1 MLRFAALTAL
11 AILLGVAFPNSSH
24 AQIRSSGEPAP
35 ISIATTASERL
46 QEHQSSLTVSQLRQ
60 LPSVADPAADP
71 AVDLAT
77 SSSDDLERLVN
88 SRQKAERAHLWRI
101 AAWGGLNAAGGLAL
115 VLGTGRDQRPGWW
128 GFGAQSG
135 LWGVVNIGIATAG
148 LLSSADPNAT
158 YDAALSAERTYHDI
172 LLFNLGLNVAYSAV
186 GTTLVA
192 VSYRG
197 VKSARSLRG
206 HGTSLILQ
214 GAGLIVF
221 DAIAFLGSRTRLAGL
236 VDMAGSLSARALPTG
251 LSLTWHLGP

>member
-1 MLRFAALTAL
+1 MTRSAAFMALVALCWVALPLTSA
-11 AILLGVAFPNSSH
+11 
-24 AQIRSSGEPAP
+24 AQVRS
-35 ISIATTASERL
+35 
-46 QEHQSSLTVSQLRQ
+46 
-60 LPSVADPAADP
+60 D
-71 AVDLAT
+71 AVDAVHAPT
-77 SSSDDLERLVN
+77 NAGPLERLHDGPLYQSVSL
-88 SRQKAERAHLWRI
+88 SRPTPVVVDSSKALARLVSRRQEAERAHLWRI
-101 AAWGGLNAAGGLAL
+101 AAWGGVNAAGGLAL
-115 VLGTGRDQRPGWW
+115 VLGAGRERRPGWW

-148 LLSSADPNAT
+148 LLSSGDPNAS

-197 VKSARSLRG
+197 VTSARSLRG

-236 VDMAGSLSARALPTG
+236 IDMAGTLSARALPTG
-251 LSLTWHLGP
+251 VSLTWHIGP

>member
-11 AILLGVAFPNSSH
+11 AILLGVACPSSSH

-35 ISIATTASERL
+35 ISIAPTASERL
-46 QEHQSSLTVSQLRQ
+46 HGHESPLKVLQPRQ
-60 LPSVADPAADP
+60 LPSGAD
-71 AVDLAT
+71 
-77 SSSDDLERLVN
+77 SSDDLERLVN
-88 SRQKAERAHLWRI
+88 GRQKAERAHLWRI

>member
-1 MLRFAALTAL
+1 MHRFAALTAL
-11 AILLGVAFPNSSH
+11 AILLGVALPNSSH
-24 AQIRSSGEPAP
+24 AQIHSSGELAP
-35 ISIATTASERL
+35 ISIATTASEGL
-46 QEHQSSLTVSQLRQ
+46 HKHESSLKVLQPRQ
-60 LPSVADPAADP
+60 LPSAAD
-71 AVDLAT
+71 
-77 SSSDDLERLVN
+77 SSDDLARLVN
-88 SRQKAERAHLWRI
+88 GRQKAERAHLWRI

-115 VLGTGRDQRPGWW
+115 VLGMGRDQRPGWW

-148 LLSSADPNAT
+148 LLSSGDPNAT